1 MLVQALKRSGKNG
14 QVNLGEI
21 YFSML
26 KALLNTDK
34 SDLAELQT
42 KLRN

>member
-1 MLVQALKRSGKNG
+1 MPVQALKRSGKNG
-14 QVNLGEI
+14 LVNLGKI

-34 SDLAELQT
+34 SDLVELQT
-42 KLRN
+42 KWRN